1 LAESVLQPREWRLL
15 RSALRTSLGL
25 ACLGVQFVVRTPDD
39 PAWPFIATAVFAL
52 YALVALLW
60 PRFYPVQASL
70 AGLFFET
77 IFFVVFTIYGGDRGA
92 WLGSFF
98 YLYLMIA
105 AVVNHDWGDVFIVVG
120 ASLGVFMFVG
130 PPSADVLRRVVL
142 VTGLLACTLSFQKR
156 RLQERIAQALRR
168 EDALHDEVEKVREA
182 ERQRIAGD
190 FHDGPLQTFISI
202 QVRLDI
208 LGTLLKRD
216 HAAAVEDLKELQQLA
231 RSQVGEIRSF
241 LRSMRPGEVD
251 SSDLVPSVRRIV
263 EYFQKDT
270 GIAARFVS
278 SEASLKLPPELT
290 HEMLQILR
298 EALHN
303 VQKHSKASRVVV
315 GVEQSGRTVE
325 VSVDDD
331 GAGFSFSGSFNL
343 EELDLL
349 RLGPQSIKRRV
360 RSLSGDLTIQ
370 SRPGHGAGV
379 KIRVPVGELRIQ

>member
-1 LAESVLQPREWRLL
+1 LAESVLLPREWRLL
-15 RSALRTSLGL
+15 RSALRTSLGF
-25 ACLGVQFVVRTPDD
+25 ACLGVQYVARTSEPSWPD
-39 PAWPFIATAVFAL
+39 IAAVVFAL
-52 YALVALLW
+52 YGLVALLW
-60 PRFYPVQASL
+60 PRFDKIQGSL

-77 IFFVVFTIYGGDRGA
+77 VFFVVFTIYGGDQGA
-92 WLGSFF
+92 WLSSFF

-120 ASLGVFMFVG
+120 ASLGVFAFVG

-142 VTGLLACTLSFQKR
+142 VTGLLACTLAFQKR
-156 RLQERIAQALRR
+156 RLQERIAQAFRR
-168 EDALHDEVEKVREA
+168 EDSLRDEADKVRET

-190 FHDGPLQTFISI
+190 FHDGPLQSFISL

-208 LGTLLKRD
+208 LGTLMKRD
-216 HAAAVEDLKELQQLA
+216 RNAAAEDLKELQELA
-231 RSQVGEIRSF
+231 RSQVAEIRSF

-251 SSDLVPSVRRIV
+251 SSDLVASVRRIV

-270 GIAARFVS
+270 GIAARFAS
-278 SEASLKLPPELT
+278 SESALRLPPEVT

-315 GVEQSGRTVE
+315 GVEQSGRTIE
-325 VSVDDD
+325 ISVDDD

-343 EELDLL
+343 EELELL

-360 RSLSGDLTIQ
+360 RSLSGDLTIE
-370 SRPGHGAGV
+370 SRPGHGAGM